1 MRAPPLVVTA
11 RHFGGRVYEH
21 VRHGLVAANRAIETG
36 ARLYG
41 GVIQPLAQMYGVDT
55 GALDSSLMGAY
66 NDYSNVRS
74 AIKTV
79 DGILQS

>member
-1 MRAPPLVVTA
+1 MRAPPLVATA

-21 VRHGLVAANRAIETG
+21 VRHGLIAANRAIETG

-41 GVIQPLAQMYGVDT
+41 GVIQPLAQMYGVNT

-66 NDYSNVRS
+66 SDYSNVRS
-74 AIKTV
+74 AIQHA
-79 DGILQS
+79 DHIIQS